1 MEINMTKQFLS
12 DAEQMR
18 SLMEAVAPNSAS
30 ANEDTL
36 FDTIRKNM
44 STHGEKDSYDPYNN
58 EYNKEIKEMNAIFTE
73 HWNDTDKSQLIDKL
87 KEYISKRPRRLM
99 KLLEYTKQHLPDVFN
114 GIKGLVYEWGLDKKY
129 GIWMPALAVGQKVS
143 YIRQRGY
150 TPIRGDG
157 SNRSGK
163 KTPELW
169 GHATVVEIPTEEPT
183 GVYPNQVEQYTLA
196 TNAGRRNE
204 KRFVMPLDKIEP
216 R

>member
-36 FDTIRKNM
+36 FDTIQKNM
-44 STHGEKDSYDPYNN
+44 STHGEKSPLSGSDPYNPTN
-58 EYNKEIKEMNAIFTE
+58 EYDKWNHELNAIFKE
-73 HWNDTDKSQLIDKL
+73 HWEDTDKSQLIDKL

-129 GIWMPALAVGQKVS
+129 GSWMPTFAVGTKVR

-150 TPIRGDG
+150 TPIRGQ
-157 SNRSGK
+157 S
-163 KTPELW
+163 TPDLW
-169 GHATVVEIPTEEPT
+169 GQATIVEVPTEEPT
-183 GVYPNQVEQYTLA
+183 GAYPNDKEVYTLA

-204 KRFVMPLDKIEP
+204 KRFRMQTGSFQL
-216 R
+216 RY